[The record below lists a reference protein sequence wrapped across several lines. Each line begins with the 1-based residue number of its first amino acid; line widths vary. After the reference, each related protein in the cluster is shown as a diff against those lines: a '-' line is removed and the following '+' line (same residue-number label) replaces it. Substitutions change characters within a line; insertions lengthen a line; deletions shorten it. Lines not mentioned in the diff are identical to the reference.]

1 MFGILTC
8 AAVLQA
14 PLVRRLGIAHQVDR
28 SSYSP
33 GFGRLPGL
41 RGMVGA
47 CSLIVGCSLSPPPVA
62 EGSFQAAQGRVDE
75 AVALVVGAAGA
86 HPAQAGVVEEA
97 EVAPQGEVV
106 AVAPAA
112 ADHLGQG
119 RHRRLPR
126 LPSHPG
132 RLVARVVPGQ
142 HLVGHPAGGALG
154 DEVQVGPHPV
164 PGRRPLRQ
172 GVVGSPSALG
182 ELVGRGLW

>member
-1 MFGILTC
+1 M
-8 AAVLQA
+8 
-14 PLVRRLGIAHQVDR
+14 
-28 SSYSP
+28 
-33 GFGRLPGL
+33 
-41 RGMVGA
+41 
-47 CSLIVGCSLSPPPVA
+47 
-62 EGSFQAAQGRVDE
+62 
-75 AVALVVGAAGA
+75 ALVVGAACA

-112 ADHLGQG
+112 ADHLGQC

-154 DEVQVGPHPV
+154 DEVQIGQHRGPHPV

-172 GVVGSPSALG
+172 GVVGPGPGALG
-182 ELVGRGLW
+182 ELVGRTPRNLGVKACCPTVGLSESAPGGNRS